1 MSGVGNEWGIGKH
14 NLSNKEIYRIIWEA
28 KHDIFV
34 QEIFFHKT

>member
-1 MSGVGNEWGIGKH
+1 MPGVDIEWGRGKH

-34 QEIFFHKT
+34 QQILS